1 MDIISQKTTRKI
13 RAPERYRPD
22 GTYYTG
28 PKDPKTYYNNYYHTK
43 GAVEEACQYCGKSVK
58 KSYMYRHLHTKA
70 CEIDRVNI
78 PKMTAAL
85 LEESPIDIG
94 DASDE

>member
-1 MDIISQKTTRKI
+1 MDITEQKTTRKI

-43 GAVEEACQYCGKSVK
+43 GAKEEACQYCGKSVK
-58 KSYMYRHLHTKA
+58 NPICIDA
-70 CEIDRVNI
+70 CT
-78 PKMTAAL
+78 PKLARL
-85 LEESPIDIG
+85 IG
-94 DASDE
+94 